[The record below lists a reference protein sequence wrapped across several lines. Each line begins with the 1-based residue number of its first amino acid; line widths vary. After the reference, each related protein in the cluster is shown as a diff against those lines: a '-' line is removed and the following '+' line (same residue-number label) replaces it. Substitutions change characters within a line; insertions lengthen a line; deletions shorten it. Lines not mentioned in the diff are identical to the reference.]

1 MNARRWI
8 IVDVIYLAALMVY
21 ALLGTSL
28 VPFHGDE
35 AMQIYFSG
43 DYEVAVLQGNP
54 SALTTRPPYDID
66 SDPQLRILNGSVH
79 RYLVGLARQISGI
92 GVEQLPPHPGWD
104 WGLLYDRG
112 VETGHRPSDALLMA
126 GRWSSSALLALSAPL
141 AFGLG
146 WIVGKRPGAYLA
158 AGLIM
163 LNPIVLLN
171 GRRAMQEGALLF
183 FGLAVVLTA
192 AWIAR
197 KRALSK
203 PVSPLLW
210 ALLALTGG
218 LALASKHSALPFI
231 GGALA
236 WVFLGELTHFRLRS
250 FLKTTGALVVCGLL
264 MVALFFALS
273 PALWDDPVSRFRDLL
288 QVRAT
293 LLDIQ
298 VAGDPTSLGY
308 RAVGLLVQPFMVPP
322 QFFEVASWGEAA
334 AITGEIGRYLASGLS
349 GLPFASVLGAVA
361 TGLMLAGMAVA
372 LLRRVRPFG
381 DWATAVGLFAW
392 WGITALSLLANPL
405 PWQRYFLPLIP
416 PAALF
421 AAIGALGLWAAARQ
435 LMRRTA
441 PVQPAAA

>member
-1 MNARRWI
+1 MTARRWI
-8 IVDVIYLAALMVY
+8 IVDVLYLAALMLY

-35 AMQIYFSG
+35 PMLIYFSR
-43 DYEVAVLQGNP
+43 DYDVAVLQGNP
-54 SALTTRPPYDID
+54 AALSTHPPYDID
-66 SDPQLRILNGSVH
+66 SEPQLRILNGSVH
-79 RYLVGLARQISGI
+79 RYLVGLARQIAGI
-92 GVEQLPPHPGWD
+92 GVDQLPPHPGWD
-104 WGLLYDRG
+104 WGLTYDRN
-112 VETGHRPSDALLMA
+112 VETGHRPSEALLMA
-126 GRWSSSALLALSAPL
+126 GRWTSSILLAFSAPL

-146 WIVGKRPGAYLA
+146 WVVGKRPGAYLA

-183 FGLAVVLTA
+183 FGLAVVLVG

-197 KRALSK
+197 RRAEQKSI
-203 PVSPLLW
+203 PLGWW
-210 ALLALTGG
+210 ALLVLGGG
-218 LALASKHSALPFI
+218 LALASKHSTLPFI

-236 WVFLGELTHFRLRS
+236 WVFLGELTHFKLRP
-250 FLKTTGALVVCGLL
+250 FLKMTGVLVICGLL
-264 MVALFFALS
+264 MLAFFLAVS
-273 PALWDDPVSRFRDLL
+273 PALWDDPLARFGDLL

-298 VAGDPTSLGY
+298 VSGMPTALDY
-308 RAVGLLVQPFMVPP
+308 RAIGIFVQPFLVPP

-334 AITGEIGRYLASGLS
+334 TITAEIERYFASGLA
-349 GLPFASVLGAVA
+349 GVPLASVIGAVT
-361 TGLMLAGMAVA
+361 TGLMLIGMLVT

-392 WGITALSLLANPL
+392 WGITAATLLANPL
-405 PWQRYFLPLIP
+405 PWQRYFLSLIP

-421 AAIGALGLWAAARQ
+421 AVIGALGLWAVIRQ
-435 LMRRTA
+435 LMRK
-441 PVQPAAA
+441 PAAAPALA